1 MTSSSSLYGTVTT
14 QNSSSTNS
22 TSLYGEAGTPIPDS
36 SGNVVVR
43 GDLIVLSGNI
53 LTTAT
58 TGNIFPA
65 NATTINLGLAATTLN
80 IGAATGS
87 TTINNTLFAP
97 GADFGNITI
106 GVADDQTITTTSGEL
121 RLSSVS
127 NAIKLVGTTS
137 LYTDNTGTFNL
148 LNQPTTVF
156 AFRNATT
163 LELGEDTG
171 TTGINNNLR
180 IDGTSINLAQATNFL
195 YSGAGNRLNR
205 PTIQSTTGNQSGL
218 RVAAPN
224 TGTSAQALFSVTNSS
239 DINNAEFLQMGSRG
253 SALTDTFRFLTGKY
267 TGGVQGPANKS
278 IAFTDDTNTYATV
291 NPAGPTIGTDLTTKT
306 YVDGLSGT
314 TYTQNISS
322 TTGGANLNLVGSDS
336 TTDTVKFANGTG
348 VAVSYTDASTAT
360 IAIGQAVAVT
370 DAVAFASVA
379 TPALNSGGGSALTV
393 TGGAVNPSII
403 TVDGGETTVALNGG
417 LGGDTAQLTL
427 SSGFLEWAHTAGM
440 MGSVSGT
447 WGLNPNGTTSFPSFT
462 FPYAD
467 GSSNQVLRTNGSG
480 ILAWYTPADLNTTYT
495 IASGAVT
502 GGANLTLSGSDA
514 STDSVAYKGAGA
526 TTVTS
531 TDANTITITSTDTN
545 TTYTQ
550 DASATTGG
558 ANLNLVSSAAVT
570 DTIKFAGGTNVTIT
584 ATDANTITIDAPVGP
599 NTTYTIASNTVTG
612 GANLTLSGSDSTTDN
627 VAYKGAGA
635 TTVTSTDANTITI
648 TSVDTNTTYTQNAS
662 SVTGGAG
669 LNLVGSDSTTDTVSF
684 KGAGATTVTRTDA
697 DTVTVTSTDTNT
709 TYTYGAAATTGGA
722 NLTLTGSDATTN
734 TVKVTSGTG
743 VTVSDISA
751 TEISVAIGQA
761 VATTDSVTFNQVNAT
776 KALVGTTANFTDWP
790 NAQFVASQAD
800 GGDSHI
806 YNMGVVGEGVATLND
821 DTRWGVGVYGNG
833 FTNGSARS
841 SGILGDGSV
850 TASGDTGA
858 AVGVRGYATDTHAG
872 GPNIGL
878 YGNASGGLTNY
889 ALYMVDGN
897 MWSGTAQ
904 SWSLPD
910 NNASALSIDATNSTA
925 GLIKVVTTTGAKGVT
940 MAGKLDVAG
949 ITTVPDASRVLGSLN
964 AMYNPTGY
972 TFPPTTINSIS
983 GNAGFDIVSSTGG
996 TMGYSASC
1004 SLTNY
1009 YADTQAGTNTSPA
1022 IQMRSANGTGTA
1034 PTATL
1039 INNVMG
1045 STNYGAYGTTD
1056 WSSYV
1061 ASQGQGGGLNAL
1073 HPLQAQ
1079 AYSTGTVTDAIATLT
1094 PTVVARTQATVASVA
1109 ITSTNGFFSCTA
1121 TTIGVGNSVV
1131 ITGTNSGSGTI
1142 TGYVSGNIYYVI
1154 GGNAST
1160 TFQLSATP
1168 GGTPIVTT
1176 AGTTTGLTF
1185 VRYLITVTFATQTIA
1200 PYGLNAKIAVS
1211 GITGV
1216 TDGTYMAISS
1226 TTSQVLLGTYTT
1238 AVSLGATPLLSI
1250 RNVTNAGTGY
1260 RVRGF
1265 AANTVMN
1272 SVNRINFT
1280 DHTAAVATYKSDII
1294 AQQSV
1299 TPATFVL
1306 GTSSIS
1312 GTTLTVG
1319 TLTSGTIAAGS
1330 FLTGTGITANTF
1342 IVSNLA
1348 GSGAGSTWVV
1358 SATQT
1363 VASTTITGS
1372 KQNLITSN
1380 VGLTYDRTYGSFY
1393 SSATQTNPVSNA
1405 ENLMIF
1411 GSTDIAQGVSIV
1423 TNGTTLTRITIAR
1436 AGVYNIQ
1443 FSAQL
1448 SQTAGGADNAFI
1460 WLKKNGTA
1468 ITATAGD
1475 TRVAGNGD
1483 RIMASWNYLVSAV
1496 VPGDYYEL
1504 AWTAS
1509 GTSVVL
1515 EAIAAAGV
1523 VPSIP
1528 SVILTVVPVGA

>member
-1 MTSSSSLYGTVTT
+1 MTSSSSLYGPVTT
-14 QNSSSTNS
+14 QNTSSTNS

-53 LTTAT
+53 LTTAA

-80 IGAATGS
+80 IGASTGS

-106 GVADDQTITTTSGEL
+106 GVADDQTITTTSDEL

-148 LNQPTTVF
+148 LNQPTTIF

-180 IDGTSINLAQATNFL
+180 IDGTNINIAQGASFL
-195 YSGAGNRLNR
+195 YSEANNRLNR

-239 DINNAEFLQMGSRG
+239 DINNSEFLQMGSRG
-253 SALTDTFRFLTGKY
+253 SALSNTFRFLTGKY
-267 TGGVQGPANKS
+267 TAGVVGAANKS
-278 IAFTDDTNTYATV
+278 IAFTDNTNTYATV

-306 YVDGLSGT
+306 YVDAIVIDNTTYTIDASTTTGGANFNLVGSNLTTDTIKFAGGINVTVSRTDANTITIDAPVGPNTTYTQNASSVTGGAGLNLVGSDSTTDTVAFKGAGSTVITRTDADTITVTSTDTNT

-360 IAIGQAVAVT
+360 IAIGQAVAIT
-370 DAVAFASVA
+370 DNVAFASVT
-379 TPALNSGGGSALTV
+379 TPALNSGGASALTV

-403 TVDGGETTVALNGG
+403 TVDGGETTVALSGG

-427 SSGFLEWAHTAGM
+427 NSGLLEWSHTAGM
-440 MGSVSGT
+440 MGSVSGV

-502 GGANLTLSGSDA
+502 GGANLTLSGSDS

-531 TDANTITITSTDTN
+531 TDANTITITSVDTN

-550 DASATTGG
+550 NASTTTGG
-558 ANLNLVSSAAVT
+558 ANFNLV
-570 DTIKFAGGTNVTIT
+570 
-584 ATDANTITIDAPVGP
+584 
-599 NTTYTIASNTVTG
+599 
-612 GANLTLSGSDSTTDN
+612 GSDATTDSI
-627 VAYKGAGA
+627 ALKGAGA
-635 TTVTSTDANTITI
+635 TTVTRTDADTVTV
-648 TSVDTNTTYTQNAS
+648 TSTDTNTTYTQNAS

-709 TYTYGAAATTGGA
+709 TYAIDASATTGGA
-722 NLTLTGSDATTN
+722 NLNLTGSDSSTD
-734 TVKVTSGTG
+734 TVKIDSGTG
-743 VTVSDISA
+743 ITVSQTDVN
-751 TEISVAIGQA
+751 TISVASTITQYTDTQA
-761 VATTDSVTFNQVNAT
+761 RAAVSNGVDLAVSGTDVYVKSLRDAT
-776 KALVGTTANFTDWP
+776 P
-790 NAQFVASQAD
+790 
-800 GGDSHI
+800 
-806 YNMGVVGEGVATLND
+806 
-821 DTRWGVGVYGNG
+821 VYG
-833 FTNGSARS
+833 A
-841 SGILGDGSV
+841 
-850 TASGDTGA
+850 
-858 AVGVRGYATDTHAG
+858 
-872 GPNIGL
+872 
-878 YGNASGGLTNY
+878 
-889 ALYMVDGN
+889 
-897 MWSGTAQ
+897 
-904 SWSLPD
+904 
-910 NNASALSIDATNSTA
+910 
-925 GLIKVVTTTGAKGVT
+925 
-940 MAGKLDVAG
+940 
-949 ITTVPDASRVLGSLN
+949 LN
-964 AMYNPTGY
+964 AMYNQVGY
-972 TFPPTTINSIS
+972 TFQPPVLTTVS
-983 GNAGFDIVSSTGG
+983 GNAGFDIVSSSGG
-996 TMGYSASC
+996 LLGYTASC
-1004 SLTNY
+1004 SLTGY
-1009 YADTQAGTNTSPA
+1009 YADTQAGTNASPA

-1034 PTATL
+1034 PTASTL
-1039 INNVMG
+1039 NTVLG
-1045 STNYGAYGTTD
+1045 TTNYGAYSTTD
-1056 WSSYV
+1056 WASTV
-1061 ASQGQGGGLNAL
+1061 ATAGQGGGIGAL
-1073 HPLQAQ
+1073 HPLQSQ
-1079 AYSTGTVTDAIATLT
+1079 TYSTGTVTDAIATLT
-1094 PTVVARTQATVASVA
+1094 PTVVARTQVTVAGVA
-1109 ITSTNGFFSCTA
+1109 ITGTNGFFSCTA
-1121 TTIGVGNSVV
+1121 ATIGTGNAVV
-1131 ITGTNSGSGTI
+1131 ITGTLSGTGTI
-1142 TGYVSGNIYYVI
+1142 TGYVSGNIYYVV
-1154 GGNAST
+1154 GGNSST

-1168 GGTPIVTT
+1168 GGVPIVTT

-1185 VRYLITVTFATQTIA
+1185 VRYIITVTYAAQTVA
-1200 PYGLNAKIAVS
+1200 PYGTNAKIAVS

-1216 TDGTYMAISS
+1216 TDGTYMAIGTS
-1226 TTSQVLLGTYTT
+1226 TTTQVLLGTYTT
-1238 AVSLGATPLLSI
+1238 AVSLGATPLLTI
-1250 RNVTNAGTGY
+1250 RNVTAAGTGY

-1342 IVSNLA
+1342 IVSNVA
-1348 GSGAGSTWVV
+1348 GAGAGSTWVV

-1372 KQNLITSN
+1372 KQNLITSS
-1380 VGLTYDRTYGSFY
+1380 VGLSYDRTYGSFY

-1423 TNGTTLTRITIAR
+1423 TNGTTLTRITLAR

-1468 ITATAGD
+1468 IAATAGD

-1504 AWTAS
+1504 AWTAN